1 MADSHR
7 VKILVA
13 EDSAVDRMILESML
27 KKCSYDVV
35 LAEDGIEAVE
45 KFEQETPD
53 LVFLDVLMPNL
64 NGMEAA
70 RRIRSLS
77 GDVFTPIVFL
87 TSLADTQSLVACL
100 EAGGDDFLKKPYNA
114 III

>member
-45 KFEQETPD
+45 KFE
-53 LVFLDVLMPNL
+53 
-64 NGMEAA
+64 
-70 RRIRSLS
+70 
-77 GDVFTPIVFL
+77 
-87 TSLADTQSLVACL
+87 
-100 EAGGDDFLKKPYNA
+100 
-114 III
+114 